1 MTVDEQ
7 IKRVG
12 KGGSQVNMQKV
23 AVVHL
28 EQYHGRMEGH
38 DEGHD
43 DAYSGGEYVDVHRT
57 SWLVENP

>member
-1 MTVDEQ
+1 VGEQ
-7 IKRVG
+7 IKRVE
-12 KGGSQVNMQKV
+12 KGGSQVNVQKT

-43 DAYSGGEYVDVHRT
+43 HAYGGGKYIDVHRT
-57 SWLVENP
+57 GWLVENP

>member
-1 MTVDEQ
+1 
-7 IKRVG
+7 VG
-12 KGGSQVNMQKV
+12 KGGGQVNMQKV

-38 DEGHD
+38 DEGD
-43 DAYSGGEYVDVHRT
+43 DHAYSGGEYVDVHRT

>member
-7 IKRVG
+7 IERVG
-12 KGGSQVNMQKV
+12 KGGGQVNMQKV

-38 DEGHD
+38 NH
-43 DAYSGGEYVDVHRT
+43 AYGGDEYVDVYRT
-57 SWLVENP
+57 GWLVENP